1 MARHGMK
8 HSPTP
13 PGPAK
18 APEPQ
23 EPPEAPPKKGAFGK
37 VVMTVVVLG
46 LVGGG
51 TYAYRVNALNGG
63 GDMPGVNEV
72 TPASARQQTTLVD
85 QEDTRIM
92 QVRANHDS
100 RLADGGSRAAQV
112 RQPYTASSAN
122 GRTLVLPQRREPYY
136 IAELENRRVLEK
148 QADGSY
154 LLTTSILAVEGAKLV
169 LQNAS
174 GPLTIRLRSVPGS
187 FTSIVG
193 FGASIRVNGSAQ
205 NPVRF
210 TSWNDDARRPDTEV
224 SDGRA
229 YIRAIGGEFSM
240 TYTQVSDLGFW
251 SGRTGGLALTGS
263 DRPDSAA
270 EPVGAPAVPR
280 AIRLPSG
287 ERDTNSGDREEIEVG
302 SPSGSGGR
310 TMYYVP
316 QANLVSGVI
325 DHTTVTGNAYGLF
338 VTAANQTQLTN
349 NTISGSLVHGVLLH
363 RFAKNTVIENTTVRG
378 SRGDGFV
385 LSRGTEGV
393 RITGCGAEGNGG
405 NGFTLNGEPLA
416 DGPSAS
422 GESTTAF
429 GGNLISG
436 SAARGNRRY
445 GVELIGG
452 DNAAVQNSRISG
464 GDMGIVVRSG
474 ATRVQISG
482 NQVSEPD
489 RQGIV
494 LRDGV
499 AGATVAGNVITGA
512 ETALYL
518 RRATGT
524 LIGNTVQS
532 ASRHGV
538 TLTGSVAGTRV
549 TGNTIGGTGTSALDV
564 GRATGGYAATGNNT
578 RAWHKTAGF
587 GTWVK
592 RTLKP
597 MNLIWAGVFLLVAIS
612 AYRSRHAEI
621 RIGRRGAHPYEK
633 QRKLE
638 ERPVRVLRR
647 ARPEPSPNGH
657 TLPDGE
663 PVGAFAERTGGM

>member
-1 MARHGMK
+1 MAEHGIDR
-8 HSPTP
+8 STAP
-13 PGPAK
+13 PG
-18 APEPQ
+18 PQ
-23 EPPEAPPKKGAFGK
+23 EPPGPPPKKGAFGK
-37 VVMTVVVLG
+37 VVTTIIVLG

-51 TYAYRVNALNGG
+51 TYTYRVRSLNGG
-63 GDMPGVNEV
+63 DLPAVNEV
-72 TPASARQQTTLVD
+72 TPASARQQSTLVD

-92 QVRANHDS
+92 QVRANHES
-100 RLADGGSRAAQV
+100 RLADGGTLAAQV

-122 GRTLVLPQRREPYY
+122 GRTFVLPQRREPYY
-136 IAELENRRVLEK
+136 VAELESKRVLER

-193 FGASIRVNGSAQ
+193 FGAGIRVNGSAQ

-210 TSWNDDARRPDTEV
+210 TSWNEDTRRPDTEV

-263 DRPDSAA
+263 DRPGSAA
-270 EPVGAPAVPR
+270 EPVGAPSVPR

-287 ERDTNSGDREEIEVG
+287 ERDTNSGGREEIEVG
-302 SPSGSGGR
+302 APTGGGR
-310 TMYYVP
+310 TTYYVP

-393 RITGCGAEGNGG
+393 RITGCAAERNGG

-416 DGPSAS
+416 AGPSAS
-422 GESTTAF
+422 GESITAF

-445 GVELIGG
+445 GVELVGG
-452 DNAAVQNSRISG
+452 DNAAVQNTRITG

-482 NQVSEPD
+482 NQVSGPD

-499 AGATVAGNVITGA
+499 TGATVAGNVVTGA

-538 TLTGSVAGTRV
+538 TLTGAVAGTRV

-564 GRATGGYAATGNNT
+564 RRATGGHTVTGNNVH
-578 RAWHKTAGF
+578 AWRTTAGF
-587 GTWVK
+587 GTWVG
-592 RTLKP
+592 RALKP
-597 MNLIWAGVFLLVAIS
+597 MNLIWASVFLLVAVS
-612 AYRSRHAEI
+612 VYRSRDAEM
-621 RIGRRGAHPYEK
+621 RIGRHGAHPYEK
-633 QRKLE
+633 QRRLE

-663 PVGAFAERTGGM
+663 PVGAFAERTGGT